1 MRKLIS
7 TLAIISVAIIVYAEI
22 HYRVA
27 ISEASHGQTDG
38 EIASIMHAW
47 GFETAE
53 GTPVDGFNI
62 FHKLKAIVK

>member
-1 MRKLIS
+1 MRNFIS
-7 TLAIISVAIIVYAEI
+7 TLAIISVAIIFYAEI

-27 ISEASHGQTDG
+27 VYEASYGQNDG

-53 GTPVDGFNI
+53 GTPADDFNL
-62 FHKLKAIVK
+62 FHKLKAILK